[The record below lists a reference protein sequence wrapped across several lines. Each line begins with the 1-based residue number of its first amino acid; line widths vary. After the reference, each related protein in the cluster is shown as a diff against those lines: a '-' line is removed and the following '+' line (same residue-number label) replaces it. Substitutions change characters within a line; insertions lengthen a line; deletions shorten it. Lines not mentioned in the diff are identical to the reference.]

1 MVIVCLGSVQGY
13 EFIIVAFRSAKGR
26 VLRRVAIAR
35 HERARESMGE
45 TPHLYP
51 HLLILLPLN
60 LSLPFGLVPTEATIG
75 SYRQKH
81 SARALHRVYSVEATF
96 GSEKRCFHRY
106 ETGGE
111 PWPVSAASSH
121 QLSPHWHKA
130 SGSETQEKMLHSVAE
145 AGRGGENARR
155 ASKSIGISSLAC
167 SEMWVKMRRLAHGF
181 RSERARATQ
190 W

>member
-1 MVIVCLGSVQGY
+1 MNLLSSPFAPRMYAFSVGLLSRGTS
-13 EFIIVAFRSAKGR
+13 AF
-26 VLRRVAIAR
+26 
-35 HERARESMGE
+35 ARESMGE

-81 SARALHRVYSVEATF
+81 SARALRRVYSVEATF

-111 PWPVSAASSH
+111 PWSVSAASSH

-167 SEMWVKMRRLAHGF
+167 SEMWVKMRR
-181 RSERARATQ
+181 ARPCHFLIPRLTIH
-190 W
+190 